1 MIIVVI
7 VDKQDKLLEDVNKEH
22 VVEIIVL
29 VVCIHHHFIKNVKM
43 VINYFMLKYKKMK
56 LNNNQNVYCVN
67 KNVIDLVNLY
77 VFYVHI
83 IYVVIVIILNILNGY
98 MKK

>member
-1 MIIVVI
+1 
-7 VDKQDKLLEDVNKEH
+7 
-22 VVEIIVL
+22 
-29 VVCIHHHFIKNVKM
+29 
-43 VINYFMLKYKKMK
+43 MLKYKKMK

-83 IYVVIVIILNILNGY
+83 IYVVIVIILNILNGN

>member
-43 VINYFMLKYKKMK
+43 VIF
-56 LNNNQNVYCVN
+56 
-67 KNVIDLVNLY
+67 
-77 VFYVHI
+77 
-83 IYVVIVIILNILNGY
+83 
-98 MKK
+98 

>member
-43 VINYFMLKYKKMK
+43 VIFWIMLKFKKMN

-67 KNVIDLVNLY
+67 RDVLDLVNMC
-77 VFYVHI
+77 VFNVHI
-83 IYVVIVIILNILNGY
+83 IYVVIVIMLNILNGN